1 MLARL
6 RTTLI
11 SCARANLGGNLA
23 QTRHKCAEASSTG
36 LSQSTVFEENRSKF
50 DALVHQWWDPEGEFS
65 ALARMNALR
74 VPLIRD
80 GLLQTRR
87 SAEPPSPTS
96 RTKPL
101 LGLKIL
107 DVGCG
112 GGLLSEPL
120 ARLGATVTGIDPT
133 PGSIE
138 VARAHADRD
147 PEIKNNIT
155 YKAVEISALLEHG
168 VKYDAVVA
176 SEVVEHVQN
185 YSNFVKSC
193 VELTEDGGSLFFTTI
208 NRTVPSFLIAK
219 IAAEY
224 VFRIVPPGLHDWN
237 MFVPPEQ
244 MEETLESCG
253 CYVRLIHGTMYN
265 PLTRSWSWVDCTHI
279 TYAMHAVKERL

>member
-1 MLARL
+1 MWARFGIALTSGCSSRNLTLTRL
-6 RTTLI
+6 RCTAT
-11 SCARANLGGNLA
+11 
-23 QTRHKCAEASSTG
+23 ASSTG
-36 LSQSTVFEENRSKF
+36 SRQSTVFEENRSKF

-74 VPLIRD
+74 IPLIRD
-80 GLLQTRR
+80 GLLQTGR
-87 SAEPPSPTS
+87 SAVTSSATS

-133 PGSIE
+133 PGSID
-138 VARAHADRD
+138 VARTHADRD
-147 PEIKNNIT
+147 PEIKNNISYEAT
-155 YKAVEISALLEHG
+155 EIGTLLQRG

-185 YSNFVKSC
+185 YSSFIKSC

-208 NRTVPSFLIAK
+208 NRTVPSYLIAK

-244 MEETLESCG
+244 LEEALESSG
-253 CYVRLIHGTMYN
+253 CYVRLVHGTMYN
-265 PLTRSWSWVDCTHI
+265 PLTRAWSWVDCTSL
-279 TYAMHAVKERL
+279 TYALHAVKDRVV

>member
-1 MLARL
+1 MWARL
-6 RTTLI
+6 RTALM
-11 SCARANLGGNLA
+11 SARSSTNFEPA
-23 QTRHKCAEASSTG
+23 RHRCTSTASSEG
-36 LSQSTVFEENRSKF
+36 ARQSTVFEENRSKF

-74 VPLIRD
+74 IPLIRD
-80 GLLQTRR
+80 GLLQTRN
-87 SAEPPSPTS
+87 SAATS
-96 RTKPL
+96 FPASKTKPL

-133 PGSIE
+133 PGSID
-138 VARAHADRD
+138 VAKAHADRD
-147 PEIKNNIT
+147 PEIRDSISYEAT
-155 YKAVEISALLEHG
+155 EIDALLQRG
-168 VKYDAVVA
+168 IKYDAVVA

-185 YSNFVKSC
+185 YSSFIRSC

-208 NRTVPSFLIAK
+208 NRTVPSYLIAK

-224 VFRIVPPGLHDWN
+224 IFRIVPPGLHDWK

-244 MEETLESCG
+244 MEEALESYLPNQTDFC
-253 CYVRLIHGTMYN
+253 
-265 PLTRSWSWVDCTHI
+265 LTFTFENIFVSWSVHWSLSVHCEHTR
-279 TYAMHAVKERL
+279 ASRQ

>member
-1 MLARL
+1 MWARL
-6 RTTLI
+6 RTAI
-11 SCARANLGGNLA
+11 MSARSSTNFEPARRRC
-23 QTRHKCAEASSTG
+23 TSTASSEG
-36 LSQSTVFEENRSKF
+36 ARQSTVFEENRSKF

-74 VPLIRD
+74 IPLIRD
-80 GLLQTRR
+80 GLLQTRQ
-87 SAEPPSPTS
+87 SATTS
-96 RTKPL
+96 FPASKTKPL

-133 PGSIE
+133 PGSID
-138 VARAHADRD
+138 VAKAHADRD
-147 PEIKNNIT
+147 PEIRDSISYEAT
-155 YKAVEISALLEHG
+155 EIDALLQRG
-168 VKYDAVVA
+168 IKYDAVVA

-185 YSNFVKSC
+185 YSSFIRSC

-208 NRTVPSFLIAK
+208 NRTVPSYLIAK

-224 VFRIVPPGLHDWN
+224 IFRIVPPGLHDWK

-244 MEETLESCG
+244 MEEALESCG

-265 PLTRSWSWVDCTHI
+265 PLTRAWSWVDCTSL
-279 TYAMHAVKERL
+279 TYALHAVKERV